1 MQKQNLRF
9 IIIAAIVL
17 IAALSRII
25 PHPMNVAPLGAMA
38 LFGAAYF
45 GNRGLGLLITMIAW
59 FVGDLIV
66 NNLIYPAS
74 GFTLFTS
81 GAFYIYA
88 SIVLIYALG
97 ALLFRKSVSLP
108 KVIGGS
114 IGASILFFVV
124 SNFGVWM
131 SGQLY
136 PMNMVGL
143 VACYTAAI
151 PFFQN
156 TLLGDLVYSGLL
168 FLIYER
174 IYRSQLVSQKVK

>member
-1 MQKQNLRF
+1 MPKQNLRI
-9 IIIAAIVL
+9 IIIAAIVF

-59 FVGDLIV
+59 FVGDLIL

-81 GAFYIYA
+81 GAFFIYT
-88 SIVLIYALG
+88 SIVLMYVFG
-97 ALLFRKSVSLP
+97 ALMFRKSVSLP
-108 KVIGGS
+108 KVIGAS
-114 IGASILFFVV
+114 ISVSILFFVV

-136 PMNMVGL
+136 PMNMAGL
-143 VACYTAAI
+143 VTCYTAAI
-151 PFFQN
+151 PFFHN

-168 FLIYER
+168 FLIYDR
-174 IYRSQLVSQKVK
+174 IYLSLLASQKVK